1 MRKYIPLAI
10 LSIVILCSLVVSVY
24 GQQTF
29 TVPAL
34 SKTTQTLNLS
44 AGDSVS
50 GSLSVLGGSG
60 NDINFQVT
68 DPMGNTL
75 VSYYRVT
82 GTSFSFSASMTG
94 TYTMTFDNSFS
105 LISSKSVTLNYSVQP
120 AIAGVPQNTFLLLI
134 GAIAVI
140 LIIIVVIVVAVSR
153 HSHPR
158 QSILNPQAAQNRSA
172 LFEKPKSRNYQ
183 FLYKLWNS
191 TSG

>member
-75 VSYYRVT
+75 VSYDRVT
-82 GTSFSFSASMTG
+82 STSFSFSASMTG

-158 QSILNPQAAQNRSA
+158 QSILNPQV
-172 LFEKPKSRNYQ
+172 
-183 FLYKLWNS
+183 
-191 TSG
+191 